1 MLRQCPAGN
10 GGNETAYE
18 SKCYCSSC
26 ELGVQLHLNF
36 WQAGVPPALG
46 VKGAALATVISRFA
60 ELAVVA
66 FVAHSN
72 PVAFPFFLLGFTA
85 LLRSEKR

>member
-1 MLRQCPAGN
+1 MKASVIAVVVNLVFNYILIFG
-10 GGNETAYE
+10 
-18 SKCYCSSC
+18 K
-26 ELGVQLHLNF
+26 LGF
-36 WQAGVPPALG
+36 PPALG

-72 PVAFPFFLLGFTA
+72 PVAFPFFYWA
-85 LLRSEKR
+85 LPPF